1 MNNLV
6 PYNPNNP
13 IEYGK
18 AYTNMPDSVY
28 RSFKAFNYSGLKEFK
43 KSPAHY
49 KAYLEKEHSIDPDL
63 EVYKAVHL
71 MTLEDESAQNRIVIK
86 DGRWA
91 GALKDEVQKLQSEG
105 YIVLKQDGY
114 DEAKNISA
122 SIKSHPLA
130 HDLLGASLGEVSIF
144 WLDPTTKCP
153 LKTRVDILTFK
164 DGDIYLG
171 DLKNFTGLHDEEFIG
186 QQVIRQQYMMQ
197 MALYA
202 SGIKEVLGQYPKFV
216 YWVFIEPVTP
226 YGCKIRRASTEHLFT
241 IQKTF
246 TDHFERFVKCT
257 ESNTWPCYDI
267 EDMPLLLPKWFASP
281 QIIHPEGAVIND

>member
-1 MNNLV
+1 MTNLIQYT
-6 PYNPNNP
+6 PG
-13 IEYGK
+13 IEIEFGK
-18 AYTNMPDSVY
+18 AYIGLPDSQY

-49 KAYLEKEHSIDPDL
+49 KAYLEKEHTVDPDL
-63 EVYKAVHL
+63 EIYKAVHL
-71 MTLEDESAQNRIVIK
+71 MTLEDPSAQNRIVIK

-91 GALKDEVQKLQSEG
+91 GALKEEVQSLQSQG

-130 HDLLGASLGEVSIF
+130 ADLLGASLGEVSIF
-144 WLDPTTKCP
+144 WLDRATNCP
-153 LKTRVDILTFK
+153 LKARVDILTLK

-186 QQVIRQQYMMQ
+186 QQVVRQNYMMQ

-202 SGIKEVLGQYPKFV
+202 QGIEAVLGNYPKFI
-216 YWVFIEPVTP
+216 YWVFIEPVKP
-226 YGCKIRRASTEHLFT
+226 YGCKIRRAGMDHVFNASKAFTEHFRRYL
-241 IQKTF
+241 
-246 TDHFERFVKCT
+246 ECS

-267 EDMPLLLPKWFASP
+267 EDMPLMLPKWAL
-281 QIIHPEGAVIND
+281 EKGENNE

>member
-1 MNNLV
+1 MNNLIH
-6 PYNPNNP
+6 YNPSVP

-18 AYTNMPDSVY
+18 AYLNMPDSVY

-49 KAYLEKEHSIDPDL
+49 KAYLEKEHVVDPDL
-63 EVYKAVHL
+63 EIYKAVHL
-71 MTLEDESAQNRIVIK
+71 MTLEDPSAQNRIVIK

-91 GALKDEVQKLQSEG
+91 GALKEEVQSLQSEG

-130 HDLLGASLGEVSIF
+130 ADLLGASLGEVSIF
-144 WLDPTTKCP
+144 WLDKHTNCP
-153 LKTRVDILTFK
+153 LKARVDILTLK
-164 DGDIYLG
+164 DGEIYLG

-186 QQVIRQQYMMQ
+186 QQVVRQNYMMQ

-202 SGIKEVLGQYPKFV
+202 QGIEAVLGKYPKFI
-216 YWVFIEPVTP
+216 YWVFIEPVKP
-226 YGCKIRRASTEHLFT
+226 YGCKIRRAGMDHVFNASKAFIEHFRRYL
-241 IQKTF
+241 
-246 TDHFERFVKCT
+246 ECS

-267 EDMPLLLPKWFASP
+267 EDAPLLLPAYFLSKQGVSN
-281 QIIHPEGAVIND
+281 E